1 MASSLYEQ
9 TMQNQ
14 GMNAQFNNFMMNPIG
29 FLMQKGANI
38 PMQYI
43 YMNNPEALAQYLL
56 NTGQMTQEQ
65 LNVIRQKAAMMGVN
79 V

>member
-14 GMNAQFNNFMMNPIG
+14 GMNAQFNNFMMNPVG
-29 FLMQKGANI
+29 FLMQRGANI
-38 PMQYI
+38 PMQY
-43 YMNNPEALAQYLL
+43 MNNPEALVQHLL

-65 LNVIRQKAAMMGVN
+65 LNLIRQKAAMMGVN